1 MNTNTKNLEI
11 LKQFLDGKSYAD
23 LANEYGYYN
32 YGSVYQL
39 VVNTLRML
47 KDYSDYEIPQ
57 TGSTEHVREK
67 KDIILKAIDA
77 VVLPKINIV
86 PRVHAYLLDRYGRD
100 YPKRVEDIVAD
111 WDGIISEYFDTWN
124 HKRERNN
131 ILGWFMA
138 EGYQLDNFLDAE
150 HKRILMQGIS
160 EMLKDKTSKQHECK
174 IKVGDV
180 EIDNGR
186 LFVNVSFTSDKVTAN
201 RRIRIEL
208 IDL

>member
-77 VVLPKINIV
+77 AVLPKINIV
-86 PRVHAYLLDRYGRD
+86 PRVHAYLL
-100 YPKRVEDIVAD
+100 E
-111 WDGIISEYFDTWN
+111 GIRKVSAFGQTFFKAIFQHSATT
-124 HKRERNN
+124 HSA
-131 ILGWFMA
+131 LG
-138 EGYQLDNFLDAE
+138 LLN
-150 HKRILMQGIS
+150 
-160 EMLKDKTSKQHECK
+160 
-174 IKVGDV
+174 KV
-180 EIDNGR
+180 
-186 LFVNVSFTSDKVTAN
+186 
-201 RRIRIEL
+201 
-208 IDL
+208 